1 MRTLELTR
9 AQARRGL
16 TRLHFGEKTG
26 VLETVRRLHSVQYDP
41 LNVVGRNPDLVLQSR
56 VCGYTPEKLYREL
69 YQKHAL
75 VEGFDKMLCLFPAE
89 NFPYFARTR
98 RSTAR
103 AYRENPDVA
112 QM

>member
-16 TRLHFGEKTG
+16 TCLHFGEKTG

-56 VCGYTPEKLYREL
+56 VCGYTPEKL
-69 YQKHAL
+69 
-75 VEGFDKMLCLFPAE
+75 
-89 NFPYFARTR
+89 
-98 RSTAR
+98 
-103 AYRENPDVA
+103 
-112 QM
+112 

>member
-16 TRLHFGEKTG
+16 TRLQFGEKTG

-56 VCGYTPEKLYREL
+56 VCGYTPEKLYQEL
-69 YQKHAL
+69 YQKHRAG
-75 VEGFDKMLCLFPAE
+75 VSGESG
-89 NFPYFARTR
+89 R
-98 RSTAR
+98 RADGSASVGGNPRPR
-103 AYRENPDVA
+103 AAVLGRRGI
-112 QM
+112 

>member
-69 YQKHAL
+69 YQKNAL
-75 VEGFDKMLCLFPAE
+75 DEGYDKMLCLFPAE
-89 NFPYFARTR
+89 NFP
-98 RSTAR
+98 
-103 AYRENPDVA
+103 
-112 QM
+112 